1 MRMIAYK
8 EGGVLILA
16 IFVRTY
22 YEDDPIAQCTLF
34 IWRMPTDK
42 NFKTSLFYWSVF
54 PFRLV
59 QYTNTKFLVI
69 KIHWNLT
76 LIRLG
81 FLKIVCS
88 IWPPPPPA
96 HLQISR
102 INKNADIN
110 CYMWR
115 HLFLCNR
122 EMLKEGENLH
132 IFWTT
137 SWISMK
143 FSENIWLIILSHK
156 KQGFVF
162 FLENTFLEKSQG
174 EGQMDSAA
182 FFGLRRSSKDKIS
195 IRNLIRFHG
204 GFWVEDPRYF
214 HNSFCWNLLF
224 KIFYFKYY

>member
-1 MRMIAYK
+1 MKLNSNKA
-8 EGGVLILA
+8 GL
-16 IFVRTY
+16 F
-22 YEDDPIAQCTLF
+22 ED
-34 IWRMPTDK
+34 
-42 NFKTSLFYWSVF
+42 SLF
-54 PFRLV
+54 
-59 QYTNTKFLVI
+59 
-69 KIHWNLT
+69 NLAT
-76 LIRLG
+76 
-81 FLKIVCS
+81 S
-88 IWPPPPPA
+88 PPA

-137 SWISMK
+137 SGISMK

-224 KIFYFKYY
+224 KIFYFKYYWAFSLKTKKNLHKIKRQKKRRKTFKNFFI